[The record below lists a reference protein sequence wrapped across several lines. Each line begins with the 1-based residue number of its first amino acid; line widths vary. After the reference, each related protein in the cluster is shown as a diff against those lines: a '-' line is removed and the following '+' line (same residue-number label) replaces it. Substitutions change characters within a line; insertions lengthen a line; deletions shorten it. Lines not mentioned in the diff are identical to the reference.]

1 MGGEHVQ
8 VKGFTERGPNP
19 QSEIRNPKS
28 NDPIGFAGPDHPAAA
43 PQNLLSRRSRL
54 ISLECA
60 PEKRSFSANPGAGGA
75 THLGFWI
82 LDCGF
87 LGLWASALGLT
98 IANRKS
104 QIENGMGAGG
114 ATLTF
119 MDELTPEPGSIAP
132 AIGHAYFV
140 RVSAWTGTTK
150 TVAPGRGDRRV
161 PVLSDYGACRDG

>member
-43 PQNLLSRRSRL
+43 PQNSLSRRSRL

-60 PEKRSFSANPGAGGA
+60 PVKRSISANPGAGGA

-82 LDCGF
+82 LDCGFLGLWTSALGLTIANRKSQIENGMGAGGATHLGFWISDCGF

-114 ATLTF
+114 ANIDL
-119 MDELTPEPGSIAP
+119 
-132 AIGHAYFV
+132 
-140 RVSAWTGTTK
+140 
-150 TVAPGRGDRRV
+150 RG
-161 PVLSDYGACRDG
+161 